1 MTGEDLFKFSQHLIQ
16 QMLGQTN
23 GLGFLKAQLRK
34 INEVGHRPIH
44 GFFCGDQTTEIYLAV
59 CYGYHYDESKT
70 HRSVMVDEKE
80 ANNFLHRLRRSS
92 SSTNIVEE
100 CCIEGCHMEEVRE
113 YC

>member
-1 MTGEDLFKFSQHLIQ
+1 MARIRGWFLAVLIALFSKDYVH
-16 QMLGQTN
+16 G
-23 GLGFLKAQLRK
+23 AQLK
-34 INEVGHRPIH
+34 KLYEVGHRPIH
-44 GFFCGDQTTEIYLAV
+44 GFFCGDHTIEVYLAV
-59 CYGYHYDESKT
+59 CYGYHYDESRT

-100 CCIEGCHMEEVRE
+100 CCIEGCHIEEVRE

>member
-1 MTGEDLFKFSQHLIQ
+1 MARIRGWFLAVLIALFPKDYVH
-16 QMLGQTN
+16 G
-23 GLGFLKAQLRK
+23 AQLRK